1 MKERLGRSDYR
12 FLAVCLV
19 LFSATVWYSVRNFHR
34 AFPEASIDF
43 RVSRTEG
50 ESMAANFL
58 HADIAGYRSASSFTF
73 DDEAK
78 TFLERE
84 AGLEVAN
91 RIMGSKVRLWR
102 WSYRWFRP
110 LQKEEYRVDVTPKGE
125 VVGVQHILSEDAPR
139 PTPSAAEARA
149 IAENFLR
156 TRMQRDPASLEFL
169 TMSETTW
176 PHRTDRAFTWQEPTF
191 NLHDARYRIEVNV
204 VGNEPSGY
212 REYLKIPEQW
222 TRDYQRMRSKNE
234 AASGVDTVLMLAL
247 VVGLIVVIVLRVRGH
262 DILWRRA
269 ATVGVIGIAL
279 SFLAELNQMPLQEFN
294 YPTTDSYSSFMLRLL
309 LNAAVSALGAGG
321 LLFVLTAGA
330 EPLYRE
336 MFPGQISVGNLFS
349 LRGLRTKR
357 FFLGAVLGLTLTG
370 IAVAYQTV
378 FYIQAYKL
386 GAWSPADV
394 PYDDL
399 LNTRF
404 PWAFV
409 LFGGFFPAV
418 SEEFLF
424 RMFAIPFLRK
434 LFRSMVLAIVVA
446 GFIWGF
452 GHTAY
457 PQQPFYIRGIEV
469 GLDGVV
475 VGFLF
480 LKFGILPALI
490 EHYSIDA
497 MYTAMLLLRSPNL
510 YYRLSGAASAG
521 IILIPI
527 AAALFAYWRH
537 GGFRSEEGLLN
548 VDEHPE
554 VEPVAEADPEPLPPD
569 SPLDYHPLGNRVRI
583 AAFALLVAGVAAL
596 LIPID
601 RFGDRPKYKLP
612 AVPQTLVRSFT
623 FLTSQ
628 GIDLTGFHDVT
639 VPAVHWDGG
648 DDIAAKYFLERLSV
662 PDASAKFEQ
671 YRPIQHWRVRYFKPL
686 NQEEML
692 VTVHP
697 ESGKILGYSHTLPED
712 QPGAD
717 LAEPAA
723 RQIAA
728 ASAATFGWDTNAMDL
743 KENGSD
749 KKKARRDYTFVWEA
763 RPGDVRNV
771 DEARYRIT
779 IGVAGDKPVS
789 ARGYWKL
796 PEEYLRARERQ
807 NFVSIAT
814 LAGRIAL
821 LSLLTLGGVWSLIRL
836 IRQRAVP
843 WRFVLNLGAAA
854 AALTLLREILTFPL
868 TLEEYPTAIP
878 LETFRV
884 TQLLTVIVAL
894 IAGFFLAAAATALIA
909 GAFPDVRR
917 AFWPAAR
924 RVLARDAA
932 VALAAAAGLFLLVRQ
947 IAGALIDHFHAQALL
962 SPTAPTVIATATPS
976 VAAAASVLQTMLVT
990 AGALVTVVLIVR
1002 RSVWLAWTMAV
1013 LLPLFALPTDI
1024 RTPGEWALNY
1034 TIAALSLLAA
1044 AAFCRWFGRRNYLAY
1059 AVVLWLMALAGGLA
1073 ELYGNTAPVQFWI
1086 LVAIAAAGL
1095 AWALLP
1101 WGRRTH
1107 A

>member
-43 RVSRTEG
+43 RVSRPDG
-50 ESMAANFL
+50 EAIAAAFL
-58 HADIAGYRSASSFTF
+58 HADTAGYRRASSFTF

-84 AGLEVAN
+84 AGLEAAN
-91 RIMGSKVRLWR
+91 RIMGSRVRLWR

-110 LQKEEYRVDVTPKGE
+110 LQREEYRVDVTPKGE
-125 VVGVQHILSEDAPR
+125 VVGVQHVLPEDAPR

-169 TMSETTW
+169 TMSETAW
-176 PHRTDRAFTWQEPTF
+176 PHRSDRAFTWQDPAF
-191 NLHDARYRIEVNV
+191 KLHDAHYRIEVNV
-204 VGNEPSGY
+204 VGDDPSGY
-212 REYLKIPEQW
+212 REYLKIPDQW
-222 TRDYQRMRSKNE
+222 SRDYQRMRSKNE
-234 AASGVDTVLMLAL
+234 AASGVDTVLMIAL
-247 VVGLIVVIVLRVRGH
+247 VVGLVVVIVLRVRGH

-269 ATVGVIGIAL
+269 ATVGLIGMAL

-294 YPTTDSYSSFMLRLL
+294 YPTTDSYASFMLRLL

-394 PYDDL
+394 PYDDI
-399 LNTRF
+399 LNTRL

-434 LFRSMVLAIVVA
+434 IFRSVVLAIVVA

-510 YYRLSGAASAG
+510 YYRVSGAASAG

-527 AAALFAYWRH
+527 AACLVAYWRH
-537 GGFRSEEGLLN
+537 GGFRSEDGLLN
-548 VDEHPE
+548 VDDQPG
-554 VEPVAEADPEPLPPD
+554 VAPAPPPEPVAPAN
-569 SPLDYHPLGNRVRI
+569 SPIDYRPLGNRARI
-583 AAFALLVAGVAAL
+583 AAFALLAAGIAAL
-596 LIPID
+596 LVPID
-601 RFGDRPKYKLP
+601 RFGDRPKYRLSSSE
-612 AVPQTLVRSFT
+612 ARARATAFAGAS
-623 FLTSQ
+623 
-628 GIDLTGFHDVT
+628 GFETVA

-662 PDASAKFEQ
+662 PDVSAKFEQ
-671 YRPIQHWRVRYFKPL
+671 YRAIQHWRVRFFKPL
-686 NQEEML
+686 NQEELL
-692 VTVHP
+692 VAVHP
-697 ESGKILGYSHTLPED
+697 ESGKILGYSHKLPED

-728 ASAATFGWDTNAMDL
+728 ASAATFGWDTAAMDL
-743 KENGSD
+743 KENGAD

-763 RPGDVRNV
+763 RPGDARNV
-771 DEARYRIT
+771 AEARYRVA
-779 IGVAGDKPVS
+779 IGVSGDKPVS
-789 ARGYWKL
+789 ARSYWKL
-796 PEEYLRARERQ
+796 PEDYLRARERK
-807 NFVSIAT
+807 NFISIAT
-814 LAGRIAL
+814 VAGKIAL
-821 LSLLTLGGVWSLIRL
+821 LALLMVCGIWTLIRL
-836 IRQRAVP
+836 IRDRAVP
-843 WRFVLNLGAAA
+843 WRFALILGGAAA
-854 AALTLLREILTFPL
+854 ALSLIGQLLEFPL
-868 TLEEYPTAIP
+868 LLEQYDTAIP
-878 LETFRV
+878 LETFRM
-884 TQLLTVIVAL
+884 TQAIGVVVAL
-894 IAGFFLAAAATALIA
+894 IFSFLLATAAAALVA
-909 GAFPDVRR
+909 GAFPEVRR
-917 AFWPAAR
+917 AFWPSAR

-932 VALAAAAGLFLLVRQ
+932 AALTAAVGLFLVVRQ
-947 IAGALIDHFHAQALL
+947 IGGALIDRFHAQAIL
-962 SPTAPTVIATATPS
+962 SPSAPTLIATSAPS
-976 VAAAASVLQTMLVT
+976 LGAASGALQTMIVT
-990 AGALVTVVLIVR
+990 AGALVTIVLIVR
-1002 RSVWLAWTMAV
+1002 HRVWLACTVAV
-1013 LLPLFALPTDI
+1013 LLPLFAMPNDI
-1024 RTPGEWALNY
+1024 RTPGEWALRY
-1034 TIAALSLLAA
+1034 AIEALMLASAAV
-1044 AAFCRWFGRRNYLAY
+1044 FCHWFGRRNYLAY
-1059 AVVLWLMALAGGLA
+1059 AVVLWVLALSGELA
-1073 ELYGNTAPVQFWI
+1073 EFYGNTAPVHFWV
-1086 LVAIAAAGL
+1086 LVAIVLGGL
-1095 AWALLP
+1095 DWALLP
-1101 WGRRTH
+1101 WRRRTH

>member
-43 RVSRTEG
+43 RVSRSDAETI
-50 ESMAANFL
+50 AANFL
-58 HADIAGYRSASSFTF
+58 HADTAAYRRASSFAF

-84 AGLEVAN
+84 AGLEAAN
-91 RIMGSKVRLWR
+91 RIMGSRIRLWR

-125 VVGVQHILSEDAPR
+125 VVGVQHVLAEDAPR

-156 TRMQRDPASLEFL
+156 TRMQRDPAGLEFL

-176 PHRTDRAFTWQEPTF
+176 PHRTDRAFTWQDPTF

-204 VGNEPSGY
+204 VGDDPSGY
-212 REYLKIPEQW
+212 REYLKIPDQW
-222 TRDYQRMRSKNE
+222 SRDYQRMRSKNE
-234 AASGVDTVLMLAL
+234 AASGVDTVLMIAL
-247 VVGLIVVIVLRVRGH
+247 VVGLVVVIVLRVRGH

-269 ATVGVIGIAL
+269 ATVGLIGMAL

-309 LNAAVSALGAGG
+309 MNAATSALGAGG
-321 LLFVLTAGA
+321 LLFILTAGA

-336 MFPGQISVGNLFS
+336 MFPGQIAVGNLFS
-349 LRGLRTKR
+349 LRGMRTRR

-394 PYDDL
+394 PYDDI
-399 LNTRF
+399 LNTRL

-434 LFRSMVLAIVVA
+434 MLRSVVLAIVVA

-457 PQQPFYIRGIEV
+457 PQQPFYIRGLEV

-497 MYTAMLLLRSPNL
+497 LYTAMLLLRSPNL

-527 AAALFAYWRH
+527 AACLIAYWRN
-537 GGFRSEEGLLN
+537 GGFQSEEGLLN
-548 VDEHPE
+548 ADEQPG
-554 VEPVAEADPEPLPPD
+554 VEPSPVPEPAPTD
-569 SPLDYHPLGNRVRI
+569 SPLDYRPLGNRVRI
-583 AAFALLVAGVAAL
+583 AAVALLAAGIAAL
-596 LIPID
+596 MVPID
-601 RFGDRPKYKLP
+601 RFGAHPKY
-612 AVPQTLVRSFT
+612 TLSSAQALARSAAFID
-623 FLTSQ
+623 TS
-628 GIDLTGFHDVT
+628 GFETVT

-648 DDIAAKYFLERLSV
+648 DDVAAKYFLERLSV
-662 PDASAKFEQ
+662 TDASAKFEQ
-671 YRPIQHWRVRYFKPL
+671 YRPVQHWRIRYFKPL
-686 NQEEML
+686 NQEELL
-692 VTVHP
+692 VKVHP
-697 ESGKILGYSHTLPED
+697 ESGKVLGYSHTLPED

-717 LAEPAA
+717 LPEPAA

-728 ASAATFGWDTNAMDL
+728 ASAATFGWDTTAMDL
-743 KENGSD
+743 KENGAD

-763 RPGDVRNV
+763 RTGDPRNV
-771 DEARYRIT
+771 DQARYRVA
-779 IGVAGDKPVS
+779 IGVSGDKPVA

-796 PEEYLRARERQ
+796 PEDYLRFRGRKS
-807 NFVSIAT
+807 FLYIAT
-814 LAGRIAL
+814 LAARIAL
-821 LSLLTLGGVWSLIRL
+821 LALLTVAGIWTLIHLIRD
-836 IRQRAVP
+836 RAVP
-843 WRFVLNLGAAA
+843 WRFVLILGGVA
-854 AALTLLREILTFPL
+854 AALGAIEHVLGFPL
-868 TLEEYPTAIP
+868 LMEQYPTAIP
-878 LETFRV
+878 LETFRMTLV
-884 TQLLTVIVAL
+884 IGVIVSL
-894 IAGFFLAAAATALIA
+894 IASFLLAAAASALVA
-909 GAFPDVRR
+909 GAFPDARR
-917 AFWPAAR
+917 ALRSSAR
-924 RVLARDAA
+924 RVLARDAT
-932 VALAAAAGLFLLVRQ
+932 VALAAAIGLFLLLRQ
-947 IAGALIDHFHAQALL
+947 FAGAFIDHFHAQAILE
-962 SPTAPTVIATATPS
+962 PGAPTLIATAAPWL
-976 VAAAASVLQTMLVT
+976 AGASGALQTMLVT
-990 AGALVTVVLIVR
+990 AAALVTIVLLLR
-1002 RSVWLAWTMAV
+1002 YRVWMACAVAV
-1013 LLPLFALPTDI
+1013 LLPVFAMPSDI
-1024 RTPGEWALNY
+1024 RTPGEWALTY
-1034 TIAALSLLAA
+1034 TIEALTLVAA

-1059 AVVLWLMALAGGLA
+1059 AVVLWVLAVSGELA
-1073 ELYGNTAPVQFWI
+1073 ELYGNTAPVHFWV
-1086 LVAIAAAGL
+1086 LVAIVLGGL
-1095 AWALLP
+1095 DWALLP
-1101 WGRRTH
+1101 WRRRTH

>member
-43 RVSRTEG
+43 RVSRAEG
-50 ESMAANFL
+50 ETIAANFL
-58 HADIAGYRSASSFTF
+58 HADTAGYRRASSFTF
-73 DDEAK
+73 DDDAK

-91 RIMGSKVRLWR
+91 RIMGSNVRLWR

-125 VVGVQHILSEDAPR
+125 VVGVQHVLPEDAPR
-139 PTPSAAEARA
+139 PTPSASEARA

-169 TMSETTW
+169 TMSEATW
-176 PHRTDRAFTWQEPTF
+176 PHRIDRAFTWQDPTF

-204 VGNEPSGY
+204 VGDEPSGY
-212 REYLKIPEQW
+212 REYLKIPDQW

-234 AASGVDTVLMLAL
+234 AASGIDTVLMIAL
-247 VVGLIVVIVLRVRGH
+247 MVGMVVVIVLRVRGH

-269 ATVGVIGIAL
+269 ATVGVIGMAL
-279 SFLAELNQMPLQEFN
+279 AFLAQLNQMPLQEFN

-309 LNAAVSALGAGG
+309 MNAAISALGAGG

-394 PYDDL
+394 PYDDI
-399 LNTRF
+399 LNTRL

-418 SEEFLF
+418 SEEFVF

-434 LFRSMVLAIVVA
+434 LFRSVVLAIVVA

-457 PQQPFYIRGIEV
+457 PQQPFYIRGLEV
-469 GLDGVV
+469 GLDGVL

-527 AAALFAYWRH
+527 TAALIAYWRH

-548 VDEHPE
+548 ADEHPG
-554 VEPVAEADPEPLPPD
+554 VEPVAAPEPEPLPPD
-569 SPLDYHPLGNRVRI
+569 APIDYRPPGNRVRI
-583 AAFALLVAGVAAL
+583 AAFALLAAGVAAL

-601 RFGDRPKYKLP
+601 RFGDRPKYTLSASDALARATAFIGAP
-612 AVPQTLVRSFT
+612 DFQT
-623 FLTSQ
+623 
-628 GIDLTGFHDVT
+628 VT

-648 DDIAAKYFLERLSV
+648 DDVAAKYFLERLAV

-671 YRPIQHWRVRYFKPL
+671 SRPIQHWRVRFFKPL

-712 QPGAD
+712 QAGAD

-728 ASAATFGWDTNAMDL
+728 ASAATFGWDTAAMDL
-743 KENGSD
+743 KESGPD

-763 RPGDVRNV
+763 RPGDPRNV
-771 DEARYRIT
+771 AEARYRIA
-779 IGVAGDKPVS
+779 IGVSGDKPVS
-789 ARGYWKL
+789 ARGYWKI
-796 PEEYLRARERQ
+796 PEDYVRARERQ

-821 LSLLTLGGVWSLIRL
+821 LALLTVCGVWTLIQLIRD
-836 IRQRAVP
+836 RAVP
-843 WRFVLNLGAAA
+843 WRFALILGGAAA
-854 AALTLLREILTFPL
+854 ALGFNGQILGFPL
-868 TLEEYPTAIP
+868 LMEQYPTAIP
-878 LETFRV
+878 LETFRMTLV
-884 TQLLTVIVAL
+884 VQVVVVLIFSLLLAT
-894 IAGFFLAAAATALIA
+894 AAAALVA

-917 AFWPAAR
+917 AFGSAAR

-947 IAGALIDHFHAQALL
+947 IGGALIDHFHAQAVI
-962 SPTAPTVIATATPS
+962 SPSAPTLIATALP
-976 VAAAASVLQTMLVT
+976 ALGAASGALQSMLVT
-990 AGALVTVVLIVR
+990 AGALVTIVLIVR
-1002 RSVWLAWTMAV
+1002 YRVWLAYTVAV
-1013 LLPLFALPTDI
+1013 LLPLVDMPNDV
-1024 RTPGEWALNY
+1024 RTPGEWALRY
-1034 TIAALSLLAA
+1034 AIHALTLLAA
-1044 AAFCRWFGRRNYLAY
+1044 VVFCRWFGRRNYVAY
-1059 AVVLWLMALAGGLA
+1059 AVFLWCLALSGGLA
-1073 ELYGNTAPVQFWI
+1073 ELYGNTAPVHFWI
-1086 LVAIAAAGL
+1086 LVAIAGAGL
-1095 AWALLP
+1095 DWALLP
-1101 WGRRTH
+1101 WRRRTH

>member
-43 RVSRTEG
+43 RVSRPDG
-50 ESMAANFL
+50 EAIAANFL
-58 HADIAGYRSASSFTF
+58 HADTAGYRRASSFTF

-84 AGLEVAN
+84 AGLEAAN
-91 RIMGSKVRLWR
+91 RIMGSRIRLWR

-125 VVGVQHILSEDAPR
+125 VVGVQHVLPEDAPR

-169 TMSETTW
+169 TMSETAW
-176 PHRTDRAFTWQEPTF
+176 PHRTDRAFTWQDPGF

-204 VGNEPSGY
+204 VGDDPSGY
-212 REYLKIPEQW
+212 REYLKIPDQW
-222 TRDYQRMRSKNE
+222 SRDYQRMRSKNE
-234 AASGVDTVLMLAL
+234 AASGVDTVLMIAL
-247 VVGLIVVIVLRVRGH
+247 VVGLVVVIVLRVRGH

-269 ATVGVIGIAL
+269 ATVGLIGIAL

-294 YPTTDSYSSFMLRLL
+294 YPTTDSYASFMLRLL
-309 LNAAVSALGAGG
+309 LNAAISALGAGG

-394 PYDDL
+394 PYDDI
-399 LNTRF
+399 LNTRL

-434 LFRSMVLAIVVA
+434 IFRSVVLAIVVA

-510 YYRLSGAASAG
+510 YYRVSGAASAG

-527 AAALFAYWRH
+527 AACLVAYWRH
-537 GGFRSEEGLLN
+537 GGFRSEDGLLN
-548 VDEHPE
+548 VDDQPGVEPASPP
-554 VEPVAEADPEPLPPD
+554 EPVAPLD
-569 SPLDYHPLGNRVRI
+569 SPLDYRPLGNRVRT
-583 AAFALLVAGVAAL
+583 AAFALLAAGIAAL
-596 LIPID
+596 LVPID
-601 RFGDRPKYKLP
+601 RFGDRPKYRLSSSE
-612 AVPQTLVRSFT
+612 ARARATAFAGAS
-623 FLTSQ
+623 
-628 GIDLTGFHDVT
+628 GFETVA

-662 PDASAKFEQ
+662 PDVSAKFEQ
-671 YRPIQHWRVRYFKPL
+671 YRAIQHWRVRFFKPL
-686 NQEEML
+686 NQEELL
-692 VTVHP
+692 VAVHP
-697 ESGKILGYSHTLPED
+697 ESGKILGYSHKLPED

-728 ASAATFGWDTNAMDL
+728 ASAASFGWDTAAMDL
-743 KENGSD
+743 KENGAD

-763 RPGDVRNV
+763 RPGDPRNV
-771 DEARYRIT
+771 AEARYRVA
-779 IGVAGDKPVS
+779 IGVSGDKPVS

-796 PEEYLRARERQ
+796 PEDYLRARERK
-807 NFVSIAT
+807 NFMSIAT
-814 LAGRIAL
+814 VAGKIAL
-821 LSLLTLGGVWSLIRL
+821 LALLTVCGIWTLIRL
-836 IRQRAVP
+836 IRDRAVP
-843 WRFVLNLGAAA
+843 WRFALILGGVA
-854 AALTLLREILTFPL
+854 AALSLIGHFLEFPL
-868 TLEEYPTAIP
+868 LLEQYDTAIP
-878 LETFRV
+878 LETFRMNQAIGV
-884 TQLLTVIVAL
+884 VVAL
-894 IAGFFLAAAATALIA
+894 IFGFLVATAAAALVA
-909 GAFPDVRR
+909 GAFPEVRR
-917 AFWPAAR
+917 SFWPAAR

-932 VALAAAAGLFLLVRQ
+932 VALAAAVGLFLVVRQ
-947 IAGALIDHFHAQALL
+947 CGGALIDHFHAQAIL
-962 SPTAPTVIATATPS
+962 SPSAPTLIATSAPWLG
-976 VAAAASVLQTMLVT
+976 AASGALDTMLVT
-990 AGALVTVVLIVR
+990 AGALVTLVLIL
-1002 RSVWLAWTMAV
+1002 RSRTWLAWLV
-1013 LLPLFALPTDI
+1013 LILLPIVAFPDNV
-1024 RTPGEWALNY
+1024 RTPGEWTLQY
-1034 TIAALSLLAA
+1034 VLHVLGLLAVIV
-1044 AAFCRWFGRRNYLAY
+1044 FCRWFARRNYLAY
-1059 AVVLWLMALAGGLA
+1059 AVALWLMALSGELA
-1073 ELYGNTAPVQFWI
+1073 KLYGNTAPVHFWV
-1086 LVAIAAAGL
+1086 LVAIVLGGL
-1095 AWALLP
+1095 DWALLP
-1101 WGRRTH
+1101 WRRRTH